1 MSKNNF
7 LNCKMERK
15 KMNAEYLKL
24 LESNLRQ
31 VMNIACDLDSC
42 SKETLKKIVETYR
55 KIRLSR
61 LLANEYFVAIGGT
74 QGAGKTTLLSTIYNA
89 DDWLTSN
96 SGRGEQVPVF
106 VYEKQGITEITASK
120 IIFNTKTKEESEIEC
135 VKEEFKKIITQWEC
149 DGKDDERVVYVKL
162 FVPVVFEIPFGWVL
176 LPGYEVETHKNYA
189 WQQLM
194 RYVMTHALGVIL
206 VTSEERLAHV
216 QTDITD
222 DLAESL
228 QSRQPVIAISRSE
241 NYRDNEEKVSQLT
254 KRAREVFK
262 VSEDKVIFTGTD
274 LNNWQDNFKKAVIP
288 LLDKNSAAEN
298 NKIHTL
304 LEVIDND
311 LSEVISDLEGLALNA
326 EIKDSLQNSS
336 VDKLIGKFDTSANKY
351 KQDLSKELSRKT
363 ATLVSKAI
371 QQAQKEYGEEEVGFI
386 NNVKLGWKHATFNGS
401 KIDDKRKE
409 RVKGNFTPTA
419 VMTSNL
425 EAINETA
432 RNQLNLELSS
442 HTTNNLLGYSDT
454 KMDNYED
461 SPADY
466 HESVNTGLRILLRKE
481 EVLESSSGKRTTK
494 ETIEKAMEVLP
505 AVAMEYSRIVQIAYL
520 HSDGEDTV
528 AFKNKFENSNL
539 DTADLQGLM
548 ANVVRGTDTTAEGV
562 KTVMGIVGSL
572 AGLDMI
578 DGKLDGQIDF
588 SDSSSNS
595 TDGLQ
600 TAALLATRVAG
611 LAVAVG
617 AVAFTAYQMSNSVN
631 LTDKSNKTFIEAYAQ
646 DLGRKNNAM
655 VISEYDEHMQK
666 ISQYLR
672 SNLEQMYG
680 IGSTDTQHHLMV
692 ALKYLKNAHKD
703 VRRVLNN
710 EQLNMA

>member
-1 MSKNNF
+1 
-7 LNCKMERK
+7 
-15 KMNAEYLKL
+15 MNAEYLKL

-120 IIFNTKTKEESEIEC
+120 IVFNTKTKEESEIEC
-135 VKEEFKKIITQWEC
+135 AKEEFKKIITQWEC

-162 FVPVVFEIPFGWVL
+162 FVPVVFDIPFGWVL

-222 DLAESL
+222 DLAESF

-241 NYRDNEEKVSQLT
+241 NYRDNEEKISQLT
-254 KRAREVFK
+254 KRAKEVFK

-274 LNNWQDNFKKAVIP
+274 LNNWKDNFEKAVIP
-288 LLDKNSAAEN
+288 LLDKNSAVEN

-311 LSEVISDLEGLALNA
+311 LSEVINDLEGLALNA
-326 EIKDSLQNSS
+326 EISDSAQNSL
-336 VDKLIGKFDTSANKY
+336 VDKLINKFDNSANKY

-363 ATLVSKAI
+363 ATLVADAI
-371 QQAQKEYGEEEVGFI
+371 QQAQKEYGDEEVGLI
-386 NNVKLGWKHATFNGS
+386 NNVKLGLKHITFNGS

-425 EAINETA
+425 DAINETA
-432 RNQLNLELSS
+432 QNQLNLELSS
-442 HTTNNLLGYSDT
+442 HTSNNLLGYSDK

-466 HESVNTGLRILLRKE
+466 HESVNAGLRILLRKE
-481 EVLESSSGKRTTK
+481 ELSESASSKK
-494 ETIEKAMEVLP
+494 NHNEIIEKAMEVLP

-520 HSDGEDTV
+520 HSDGDTV
-528 AFKNKFENSNL
+528 AFKNKLENSNL
-539 DTADLQGLM
+539 DTTDLQGLM
-548 ANVVRGTDTTAEGV
+548 ANVVRDTDTTSEGV

-572 AGLDMI
+572 TGLDMM

-588 SDSSSNS
+588 SDNPSNS
-595 TDGLQ
+595 NDGLQ

-710 EQLNMA
+710 EQINMA

>member
-1 MSKNNF
+1 
-7 LNCKMERK
+7 
-15 KMNAEYLKL
+15 MNAEYLKL

-31 VMNIACDLDSC
+31 VMNIACDLDRC

-74 QGAGKTTLLSTIYNA
+74 QGVGKTTLLSTIYNA

-120 IIFNTKTKEESEIEC
+120 TVFNTKTKEESEIEC
-135 VKEEFKKIITQWEC
+135 AKEEFKKIITQWEC

-162 FVPVVFEIPFGWVL
+162 FVPVVFDIPFGWVL

-216 QTDITD
+216 QTDIID
-222 DLAESL
+222 DLTESL

-241 NYRDNEEKVSQLT
+241 NYRDNEEKISQLT
-254 KRAREVFK
+254 KRAKEVFK

-274 LNNWQDNFKKAVIP
+274 LNNWKDNFEKAVIP
-288 LLDKNSAAEN
+288 LLDKNSAVEN

-311 LSEVISDLEGLALNA
+311 LSEVINDLEGLALNA
-326 EIKDSLQNSS
+326 EVSDSNQNSL
-336 VDKLIGKFDTSANKY
+336 VDKLIKKFDNSANKY
-351 KQDLSKELSRKT
+351 KQDLSKELSKKT
-363 ATLVSKAI
+363 TKLVKEAI
-371 QQAQKEYGEEEVGFI
+371 EQAQKQYDNEELGLI
-386 NNVKLGWKHATFNGS
+386 NNTKIGFQRFTLNGS

-425 EAINETA
+425 AAINETA
-432 RNQLNLELSS
+432 QNQLNLKLSN
-442 HTTNNLLGYSDT
+442 HTPNNLLGYSDT

-466 HESVNTGLRILLRKE
+466 HESVNAGLRILLRKE
-481 EVLESSSGKRTTK
+481 ELSESGSSKK
-494 ETIEKAMEVLP
+494 NHNEIIEKAIEVLP

-520 HSDGEDTV
+520 HSDGDTI
-528 AFKNKFENSNL
+528 ALKNKIENSNL
-539 DTADLQGLM
+539 DTTDLQGLM
-548 ANVVRGTDTTAEGV
+548 ANVVRDTDTTAEGV

-572 AGLDMI
+572 TGLDMM

-588 SDSSSNS
+588 SDNPSNS
-595 TDGLQ
+595 NDGLQ

-646 DLGRKNNAM
+646 DLGRKNDAM

>member
-1 MSKNNF
+1 
-7 LNCKMERK
+7 
-15 KMNAEYLKL
+15 MNAEYLKL

-89 DDWLTSN
+89 EDWLTSN

-120 IIFNTKTKEESEIEC
+120 IVFNTKTKKESEIEC
-135 VKEEFKKIITQWEC
+135 AKEEFKKIITQWEC
-149 DGKDDERVVYVKL
+149 DGKNDERVVYVKL
-162 FVPVVFEIPFGWVL
+162 FVPVVFDIPFGWVL

-241 NYRDNEEKVSQLT
+241 NYRDNEEKISQLT
-254 KRAREVFK
+254 KRAKEVFK

-274 LNNWQDNFKKAVIP
+274 LNNWKDNFEQAVIP
-288 LLDKNSAAEN
+288 LLDKNSAVEN

-304 LEVIDND
+304 LEVIDDD
-311 LSEVISDLEGLALNA
+311 LSEVINDLEGLALNA
-326 EIKDSLQNSS
+326 EINDSAQNSS
-336 VDKLIGKFDTSANKY
+336 VDKLIDKFDKSANKY
-351 KQDLSKELSRKT
+351 KQDLSKELKKKT
-363 ATLVSKAI
+363 NKLVAI
-371 QQAQKEYGEEEVGFI
+371 AIEQAQKEYGEEEVGFI

-432 RNQLNLELSS
+432 QNQLNLELSS

-466 HESVNTGLRILLRKE
+466 HKSVNEGLRILLRKE
-481 EVLESSSGKRTTK
+481 ESSESSSGKKNTR

-539 DTADLQGLM
+539 DTIDLQGLM
-548 ANVVRGTDTTAEGV
+548 ANVVRDTDTTAEGV

-572 AGLDMI
+572 TGLDMM

-588 SDSSSNS
+588 SDNPSNS
-595 TDGLQ
+595 NDGLQ

-646 DLGRKNNAM
+646 DLGRKNDAM

-680 IGSTDTQHHLMV
+680 VGSTDTQHHLMV

>member
-1 MSKNNF
+1 
-7 LNCKMERK
+7 
-15 KMNAEYLKL
+15 MNAEYLKL

-89 DDWLTSN
+89 EDWLTSN

-106 VYEKQGITEITASK
+106 VYEKQGITEIMASK
-120 IIFNTKTKEESEIEC
+120 IVFNTKTKKESEIQC
-135 VKEEFKKIITQWEC
+135 AKEEFKKIITQWEC

-162 FVPVVFEIPFGWVL
+162 FVPVVFDIPFGWVL

-241 NYRDNEEKVSQLT
+241 NYRDNEEKISQLT
-254 KRAREVFK
+254 KRAKEVFK

-274 LNNWQDNFKKAVIP
+274 LNNWKDNFEKAVIP
-288 LLDKNSAAEN
+288 LLDKNSAVEN

-311 LSEVISDLEGLALNA
+311 LSEVINDLEGLALNA
-326 EIKDSLQNSS
+326 EISDSAQNSL
-336 VDKLIGKFDTSANKY
+336 VDKLINKFDNSANKY

-363 ATLVSKAI
+363 ATLVADAI
-371 QQAQKEYGEEEVGFI
+371 QQAQKEYGDEEVGLI
-386 NNVKLGWKHATFNGS
+386 NNVKLGLKHITFNGS

-425 EAINETA
+425 NAINETA
-432 RNQLNLELSS
+432 QNQLNLELSS
-442 HTTNNLLGYSDT
+442 HTSNNLLGYSDT

-466 HESVNTGLRILLRKE
+466 HESVNAGLRILLRKE
-481 EVLESSSGKRTTK
+481 ELSESASSKK
-494 ETIEKAMEVLP
+494 NHNEIIEKAMEVLP

-520 HSDGEDTV
+520 HSDGDTV
-528 AFKNKFENSNL
+528 AFKNKLENSNL
-539 DTADLQGLM
+539 DTTDLQGLM
-548 ANVVRGTDTTAEGV
+548 ANVVRDTDTTSEGV

-572 AGLDMI
+572 TGLDMM

-588 SDSSSNS
+588 SDKPSNS
-595 TDGLQ
+595 NDGLQ

>member
-1 MSKNNF
+1 
-7 LNCKMERK
+7 
-15 KMNAEYLKL
+15 MNAEYLKL

-61 LLANEYFVAIGGT
+61 LLANEHFVAIGGT

-106 VYEKQGITEITASK
+106 VYEKQGITEIIASK
-120 IIFNTKTKEESEIEC
+120 IVFNTKTKKESEIEC
-135 VKEEFKKIITQWEC
+135 AKEEFKKIITQWEGN
-149 DGKDDERVVYVKL
+149 GKDDERVVYVKL
-162 FVPVVFEIPFGWVL
+162 FVPVVFDIPFGWVL

-194 RYVMTHALGVIL
+194 RYVMTHALGVVL

-222 DLAESL
+222 DLAENL
-228 QSRQPVIAISRSE
+228 QSSQPVIAISRSE
-241 NYRDNEEKVSQLT
+241 NYRNNEEKISQLT
-254 KRAREVFK
+254 KRAKEVFK

-274 LNNWQDNFKKAVIP
+274 LNNWRDNFEKAVIP
-288 LLDKNSAAEN
+288 LLNKNSAVEN

-311 LSEVISDLEGLALNA
+311 LSEVINDLEGLALNA
-326 EIKDSLQNSS
+326 EVSDSAQNSL
-336 VDKLIGKFDTSANKY
+336 VDKLIDKFDKSANKY
-351 KQDLSKELSRKT
+351 KQDLSRELNRNT
-363 ATLVSKAI
+363 ATLVAKAI
-371 QQAQKEYGEEEVGFI
+371 QRAQKEYGEEEVGLI
-386 NNVKLGWKHATFNGS
+386 NNVKLGFKYITFNRS
-401 KIDDKRKE
+401 KVKDKRRE
-409 RVKGNFTPTA
+409 RVKDNFTPTA

-425 EAINETA
+425 EAIDETA
-432 RNQLNLELSS
+432 QNQLNLKLSN
-442 HTTNNLLGYSDT
+442 HTPNNLLGYSDT

-461 SPADY
+461 SPTDY
-466 HESVNTGLRILLRKE
+466 HESVNAGLRILLRKE
-481 EVLESSSGKRTTK
+481 ELPDNGSSRKNNK
-494 ETIEKAMEVLP
+494 EIIEKALEVLP

-520 HSDGEDTV
+520 HSDGDNFTL
-528 AFKNKFENSNL
+528 KNKLENRNL
-539 DTADLQGLM
+539 DTTDIQGLM
-548 ANVVRGTDTTAEGV
+548 ANIVRNTDTTAEGV

-572 AGLDMI
+572 TGLDMI

-588 SDSSSNS
+588 SDSSSNNNN
-595 TDGLQ
+595 GLQ

-631 LTDKSNKTFIEAYAQ
+631 SMDISNKAFIESYAQ

-680 IGSTDTQHHLMV
+680 VGSTDTQHHLMV
-692 ALKYLKNAHKD
+692 ALKYLKNTHRD

-710 EQLNMA
+710 EQLNLV

>member
-1 MSKNNF
+1 
-7 LNCKMERK
+7 
-15 KMNAEYLKL
+15 MNAEYLKL

-61 LLANEYFVAIGGT
+61 LLANEHFVAIGGT

-106 VYEKQGITEITASK
+106 VYEKQGITEIIASK
-120 IIFNTKTKEESEIEC
+120 IVFNTKTKKESEIEC
-135 VKEEFKKIITQWEC
+135 AKEEFKKIITQWEGN
-149 DGKDDERVVYVKL
+149 GKDDERVVYVKL
-162 FVPVVFEIPFGWVL
+162 FVPVVFDIPFGWVL

-194 RYVMTHALGVIL
+194 RYVMTHALGVVL

-222 DLAESL
+222 DLAENL
-228 QSRQPVIAISRSE
+228 QSSQPVIAISRSE
-241 NYRDNEEKVSQLT
+241 NYRNNEEKISQLT
-254 KRAREVFK
+254 KRAKEVFK

-274 LNNWQDNFKKAVIP
+274 LNNWRDNFEKAVIP
-288 LLDKNSAAEN
+288 LLNKNSAVEN

-311 LSEVISDLEGLALNA
+311 LSEVINDLEGLALNA
-326 EIKDSLQNSS
+326 EVSDSAQNSL
-336 VDKLIGKFDTSANKY
+336 VDKLIDKFDKSANKY
-351 KQDLSKELSRKT
+351 KQDLSRELNRNT
-363 ATLVSKAI
+363 ATLVAKAI
-371 QQAQKEYGEEEVGFI
+371 QRAQKEYGEEEVGLI
-386 NNVKLGWKHATFNGS
+386 NNVKLGFKYITFNRS
-401 KIDDKRKE
+401 KVNDKRRE
-409 RVKGNFTPTA
+409 RVKDNFTPTA

-425 EAINETA
+425 EAIDETA
-432 RNQLNLELSS
+432 QNQLNLKLSN
-442 HTTNNLLGYSDT
+442 HTPNNLLGYSDT

-461 SPADY
+461 SPTDY
-466 HESVNTGLRILLRKE
+466 HESVNAGLRILLRKE
-481 EVLESSSGKRTTK
+481 ELPDNGSSRKNNK
-494 ETIEKAMEVLP
+494 EIIEKALEVLP
-505 AVAMEYSRIVQIAYL
+505 AIAMEYSRIVQIAYL
-520 HSDGEDTV
+520 HSDGDNFTL
-528 AFKNKFENSNL
+528 KNKLENRNL
-539 DTADLQGLM
+539 DTTDIQGLM
-548 ANVVRGTDTTAEGV
+548 ANIVRNTDTTAEGV

-572 AGLDMI
+572 TGLDMI

-588 SDSSSNS
+588 SDSSSNNNN
-595 TDGLQ
+595 GLQ

-631 LTDKSNKTFIEAYAQ
+631 SMDISNKAFIESYAQ

-680 IGSTDTQHHLMV
+680 VGSTDTQHHLMV
-692 ALKYLKNAHKD
+692 ALKYLKNTHRD

-710 EQLNMA
+710 EQLNLV

>member
-1 MSKNNF
+1 
-7 LNCKMERK
+7 
-15 KMNAEYLKL
+15 MNAEYLKL

>member
-1 MSKNNF
+1 
-7 LNCKMERK
+7 
-15 KMNAEYLKL
+15 MNAEYLKL

-31 VMNIACDLDSC
+31 VMNIACDLDRC

-89 DDWLTSN
+89 EDWLTSN

-120 IIFNTKTKEESEIEC
+120 IVFNTKTKKESEIEC
-135 VKEEFKKIITQWEC
+135 AKEEFKKIITQWEC
-149 DGKDDERVVYVKL
+149 DSKDDERVVYVKL
-162 FVPVVFEIPFGWVL
+162 FVPVVFDIPFGWVL

-241 NYRDNEEKVSQLT
+241 NYRDNEEKISQLT
-254 KRAREVFK
+254 KRAKEVFK

-274 LNNWQDNFKKAVIP
+274 LNNWKDNFEKAVIP
-288 LLDKNSAAEN
+288 LLDKNSAVEN

-311 LSEVISDLEGLALNA
+311 LSEVINDLEGLALNA
-326 EIKDSLQNSS
+326 EISDSAQNSL
-336 VDKLIGKFDTSANKY
+336 VDKLINKFDKSANKY

-363 ATLVSKAI
+363 ATLVAEAI
-371 QQAQKEYGEEEVGFI
+371 QQAQKEYGDEEVGLI
-386 NNVKLGWKHATFNGS
+386 NNVKLGLKHITFNGS

-425 EAINETA
+425 DAINETA
-432 RNQLNLELSS
+432 QNQLNLELSS
-442 HTTNNLLGYSDT
+442 HTSNNLLGYSDT
-454 KMDNYED
+454 KVDNYED

-466 HESVNTGLRILLRKE
+466 HESVNAGLRILLRKE
-481 EVLESSSGKRTTK
+481 ELSESASSKK
-494 ETIEKAMEVLP
+494 NHNEIIEKAMEVLP

-520 HSDGEDTV
+520 HSDGDTV
-528 AFKNKFENSNL
+528 AFKNKLENSNL
-539 DTADLQGLM
+539 DTTDLQGLM
-548 ANVVRGTDTTAEGV
+548 ANVVRDTDTTSEGV

-572 AGLDMI
+572 TGLDMM

-588 SDSSSNS
+588 LDSSSNS

-646 DLGRKNNAM
+646 DLGRKNDAM

>member
-1 MSKNNF
+1 
-7 LNCKMERK
+7 
-15 KMNAEYLKL
+15 MNAEYLKL

-106 VYEKQGITEITASK
+106 VYEKQGITEIIASK
-120 IIFNTKTKEESEIEC
+120 IVFNTKTKKESEIEC
-135 VKEEFKKIITQWEC
+135 AKEEFKKIITQWEG

-162 FVPVVFEIPFGWVL
+162 FVPVVFDIPFGWVL

-194 RYVMTHALGVIL
+194 RYVMTHALGVVL

-222 DLAESL
+222 DLAENL
-228 QSRQPVIAISRSE
+228 QSSQPVIAISRSE
-241 NYRDNEEKVSQLT
+241 NYRNNEEKISQLT
-254 KRAREVFK
+254 KRAKEVFK

-274 LNNWQDNFKKAVIP
+274 LNNWRDNFEKAVIP
-288 LLDKNSAAEN
+288 LLNKNSAVEN

-311 LSEVISDLEGLALNA
+311 LSEVINDLEGLALNA
-326 EIKDSLQNSS
+326 EVSDSAQNSL
-336 VDKLIGKFDTSANKY
+336 VDKLIDKFDKSANKY
-351 KQDLSKELSRKT
+351 KQDLSRELNRNT
-363 ATLVSKAI
+363 ATLVAKAI
-371 QQAQKEYGEEEVGFI
+371 QRAQKEYGEEEVGLI
-386 NNVKLGWKHATFNGS
+386 NNVKLGFKYITFNRS
-401 KIDDKRKE
+401 KVNDKRRE
-409 RVKGNFTPTA
+409 RVKDNFTPTA

-425 EAINETA
+425 EAIDETA
-432 RNQLNLELSS
+432 QNQLNLKLSN
-442 HTTNNLLGYSDT
+442 HTPNNLLGYSDT

-461 SPADY
+461 SPTDY
-466 HESVNTGLRILLRKE
+466 HESVNAGLRILLRKE
-481 EVLESSSGKRTTK
+481 ELPDNGSSRKNNK
-494 ETIEKAMEVLP
+494 EIIEKALEVLP

-520 HSDGEDTV
+520 HSDGDNFTL
-528 AFKNKFENSNL
+528 KNKLENRNL
-539 DTADLQGLM
+539 DTTDIQGLM
-548 ANVVRGTDTTAEGV
+548 ANIVRNTDTTAEGV

-572 AGLDMI
+572 TGLDMI

-588 SDSSSNS
+588 SDSSSNNNN
-595 TDGLQ
+595 GLQ

-631 LTDKSNKTFIEAYAQ
+631 SMDISNKAFIESYAQ

-680 IGSTDTQHHLMV
+680 VGSTDTQHHLMV
-692 ALKYLKNAHKD
+692 ALKYLKNTHRD

-710 EQLNMA
+710 EQLNLV

>member
-1 MSKNNF
+1 
-7 LNCKMERK
+7 
-15 KMNAEYLKL
+15 MNAEYLKL

-61 LLANEYFVAIGGT
+61 LLANEHFVAIGGT

-106 VYEKQGITEITASK
+106 VYEKQGITEIIASK
-120 IIFNTKTKEESEIEC
+120 IVFNTKTKKESEIEC
-135 VKEEFKKIITQWEC
+135 AKEEFKKIITQWEGN
-149 DGKDDERVVYVKL
+149 GKDDERVVYVKL
-162 FVPVVFEIPFGWVL
+162 FVPVVFDIPFGWVL

-194 RYVMTHALGVIL
+194 RYVMTHALGVVL

-222 DLAESL
+222 DLAENL
-228 QSRQPVIAISRSE
+228 QSSQPVIAISRSE
-241 NYRDNEEKVSQLT
+241 NYRNNEEKISQLT
-254 KRAREVFK
+254 KRAKEVFK

-274 LNNWQDNFKKAVIP
+274 LNNWRDNFEKAVIP
-288 LLDKNSAAEN
+288 LLNKNSAVEN

-311 LSEVISDLEGLALNA
+311 LSEVINDLEGLALNA
-326 EIKDSLQNSS
+326 EVSDSAQNSL
-336 VDKLIGKFDTSANKY
+336 VDKLIDKFDKSANKY
-351 KQDLSKELSRKT
+351 KQDLSRELNRNT
-363 ATLVSKAI
+363 ATLVAKAI
-371 QQAQKEYGEEEVGFI
+371 QRAQKEYGEEEVGLI
-386 NNVKLGWKHATFNGS
+386 NNVKLGFKYITFNRS
-401 KIDDKRKE
+401 KFNDKRRE
-409 RVKGNFTPTA
+409 RVKDNFTPTA

-425 EAINETA
+425 EAIDETA
-432 RNQLNLELSS
+432 QNQLNLKLSN
-442 HTTNNLLGYSDT
+442 HTPNNLLGYSDT

-461 SPADY
+461 SPTDY
-466 HESVNTGLRILLRKE
+466 HESVNAGLRILLRKE
-481 EVLESSSGKRTTK
+481 ELPDNGSSRKNNK
-494 ETIEKAMEVLP
+494 EIIEKALEVLP

-520 HSDGEDTV
+520 HSDGDNFTL
-528 AFKNKFENSNL
+528 KNKLENRNL
-539 DTADLQGLM
+539 DTTDIQGLM
-548 ANVVRGTDTTAEGV
+548 ANIVRNTDTTAEGV

-572 AGLDMI
+572 TGLDMI

-588 SDSSSNS
+588 SDSSSNNNN
-595 TDGLQ
+595 GLQ

-631 LTDKSNKTFIEAYAQ
+631 SMDISNKAFIESYAQ

-680 IGSTDTQHHLMV
+680 VGSTDTQHHLMV
-692 ALKYLKNAHKD
+692 ALKYLKNTHRD

-710 EQLNMA
+710 EQLNLV

>member
-1 MSKNNF
+1 
-7 LNCKMERK
+7 
-15 KMNAEYLKL
+15 MNAEYLKL

-89 DDWLTSN
+89 EDWLTSN

-120 IIFNTKTKEESEIEC
+120 IVFNTKTKKESEIEC
-135 VKEEFKKIITQWEC
+135 AKEEFKNIITQWEC

-162 FVPVVFEIPFGWVL
+162 FVPVVFDIPFGWVL

-241 NYRDNEEKVSQLT
+241 NYRDNEEKISQLT
-254 KRAREVFK
+254 KRAKEVFR
-262 VSEDKVIFTGTD
+262 VSEDRVIFTGID
-274 LNNWQDNFKKAVIP
+274 LNNWKDNFEQAVIP
-288 LLDKNSAAEN
+288 LLDKNSAVEN

-311 LSEVISDLEGLALNA
+311 LSEVINDLEGLALNA
-326 EIKDSLQNSS
+326 EIRDSAQNSL
-336 VDKLIGKFDTSANKY
+336 VDNLIGKFDKSANKY

-371 QQAQKEYGEEEVGFI
+371 QQAQQEYGEEEVGFI

-432 RNQLNLELSS
+432 QNQLNLELSS

-466 HESVNTGLRILLRKE
+466 HESVNEGLRILLRKE
-481 EVLESSSGKRTTK
+481 ELSESSSGKKTTK

-572 AGLDMI
+572 TGLDMI
-578 DGKLDGQIDF
+578 DGKLDGKIDF
-588 SDSSSNS
+588 SDNPSSSN
-595 TDGLQ
+595 DGLQ

>member
-1 MSKNNF
+1 
-7 LNCKMERK
+7 
-15 KMNAEYLKL
+15 MNAEYLKL

-31 VMNIACDLDSC
+31 VMNIACDLESC

-120 IIFNTKTKEESEIEC
+120 IVFNTKTKKESEIEC
-135 VKEEFKKIITQWEC
+135 TKEEFKKIITQWEG

-162 FVPVVFEIPFGWVL
+162 FVPVVFDIPFGWVL

-194 RYVMTHALGVIL
+194 RYVMTHALGVVL

-228 QSRQPVIAISRSE
+228 QSSQPVIAISRSE
-241 NYRDNEEKVSQLT
+241 NYRNNEEKISQLT
-254 KRAREVFK
+254 KRAKEVFK

-274 LNNWQDNFKKAVIP
+274 LNNWRDNFEKAVIP
-288 LLDKNSAAEN
+288 LLNKNSAVEN

-311 LSEVISDLEGLALNA
+311 LSEVINDLEGLALNA
-326 EIKDSLQNSS
+326 EVSDSAQNSL
-336 VDKLIGKFDTSANKY
+336 VDKLIDKFDKSANKY
-351 KQDLSKELSRKT
+351 KQDLSRELNRNT
-363 ATLVSKAI
+363 ATLVAKAI

-432 RNQLNLELSS
+432 QNQLNLELSS

-466 HESVNTGLRILLRKE
+466 HESVNAGLRILLRKE
-481 EVLESSSGKRTTK
+481 ELLESSNGKRTTK

-548 ANVVRGTDTTAEGV
+548 ANVVKGTDTTAEGV

-646 DLGRKNNAM
+646 DLGRKNDAM

>member
-1 MSKNNF
+1 
-7 LNCKMERK
+7 
-15 KMNAEYLKL
+15 MNAEYLKL

-106 VYEKQGITEITASK
+106 VYEKQGITEIIASK
-120 IIFNTKTKEESEIEC
+120 IVFNTKTKKESEIEC
-135 VKEEFKKIITQWEC
+135 AKEEFKKIITQWEG

-162 FVPVVFEIPFGWVL
+162 FVPVVFDIPFGWVL

-194 RYVMTHALGVIL
+194 RYVMTHALGVVL

-222 DLAESL
+222 DLAENL
-228 QSRQPVIAISRSE
+228 QSSQPVIAISRSE
-241 NYRDNEEKVSQLT
+241 NYRNNEEKISQLT
-254 KRAREVFK
+254 KRAKEVFK

-274 LNNWQDNFKKAVIP
+274 LNNWRDNFEKAVIP
-288 LLDKNSAAEN
+288 LLNKNSAVEN

-311 LSEVISDLEGLALNA
+311 LSEVINDLEGLALNA
-326 EIKDSLQNSS
+326 EVSDSAQNSL
-336 VDKLIGKFDTSANKY
+336 VDKLIDKFDKSANKY
-351 KQDLSKELSRKT
+351 KQDLSRELNRNT
-363 ATLVSKAI
+363 ATLVAKAI
-371 QQAQKEYGEEEVGFI
+371 QRAQKEYGEEEVGFI
-386 NNVKLGWKHATFNGS
+386 NNVKLGFKHITFNRS
-401 KIDDKRKE
+401 KVDDKRRE
-409 RVKGNFTPTA
+409 RVKNNFTPTA

-432 RNQLNLELSS
+432 QNQLNLKLSN
-442 HTTNNLLGYSDT
+442 HTPNNLLGYSDT

-461 SPADY
+461 SPTDY
-466 HESVNTGLRILLRKE
+466 HESVNAGLRILLRKE
-481 EVLESSSGKRTTK
+481 ELPENGSSKKNNK
-494 ETIEKAMEVLP
+494 EIIEKALEVLP

-520 HSDGEDTV
+520 HSDGDNFTL
-528 AFKNKFENSNL
+528 KNKLENRDL
-539 DTADLQGLM
+539 DTTDLQGLM
-548 ANVVRGTDTTAEGV
+548 ANIVRNTDTTAEGV

-572 AGLDMI
+572 TGLDMI

-588 SDSSSNS
+588 SDSSSNNNN
-595 TDGLQ
+595 GLQ

-631 LTDKSNKTFIEAYAQ
+631 SMDISNKAFIESYAQ

-680 IGSTDTQHHLMV
+680 VGSTDTQHHLMV
-692 ALKYLKNAHKD
+692 ALKYLKNTHRD

-710 EQLNMA
+710 EQLNLV

>member
-1 MSKNNF
+1 
-7 LNCKMERK
+7 
-15 KMNAEYLKL
+15 MNAEYLKL

-89 DDWLTSN
+89 EDWLTSN

-120 IIFNTKTKEESEIEC
+120 IVFNTKTKKESEIEC
-135 VKEEFKKIITQWEC
+135 AKEEFKKIITQWEC

-162 FVPVVFEIPFGWVL
+162 FVPVVFDIPFGWVL
-176 LPGYEVETHKNYA
+176 LPGYEVKTHKNYA

-241 NYRDNEEKVSQLT
+241 NYRDNEEKISQLT
-254 KRAREVFK
+254 KRAKEVFK

-274 LNNWQDNFKKAVIP
+274 LNNWKDNFEQAVIP
-288 LLDKNSAAEN
+288 LLDKNSAVEN

-311 LSEVISDLEGLALNA
+311 LSEVINDLEGLALNA
-326 EIKDSLQNSS
+326 EISDSAQNSL
-336 VDKLIGKFDTSANKY
+336 VDKLINKFDNSANKY

-363 ATLVSKAI
+363 ATLVADAI
-371 QQAQKEYGEEEVGFI
+371 QQAQKEYGDEEVGLI
-386 NNVKLGWKHATFNGS
+386 NNVKLGFKHITFNGS

-425 EAINETA
+425 DAINETA
-432 RNQLNLELSS
+432 QNQLNLELSS
-442 HTTNNLLGYSDT
+442 HTSNNLLGYSDT
-454 KMDNYED
+454 KIDNYED

-466 HESVNTGLRILLRKE
+466 HESVNAGLRILLRKE
-481 EVLESSSGKRTTK
+481 ELSESASSKK
-494 ETIEKAMEVLP
+494 NHNEIIEKAMEVLP

-520 HSDGEDTV
+520 HSDGDTV
-528 AFKNKFENSNL
+528 AFKNKLENSNL
-539 DTADLQGLM
+539 DTTDLQGLM
-548 ANVVRGTDTTAEGV
+548 ANVVRDTDTTSEGV

-572 AGLDMI
+572 TGLDMM

-588 SDSSSNS
+588 SDNPSNS
-595 TDGLQ
+595 NDGFQ

-646 DLGRKNNAM
+646 DLGRKNDAM
-655 VISEYDEHMQK
+655 VISEYDDHMQK

>member
-1 MSKNNF
+1 
-7 LNCKMERK
+7 
-15 KMNAEYLKL
+15 MNAEYLKL

-106 VYEKQGITEITASK
+106 VYEKQGITEIIASK
-120 IIFNTKTKEESEIEC
+120 IVFNTKTKKESEIEC
-135 VKEEFKKIITQWEC
+135 AKEEFKKIITQWEG

-162 FVPVVFEIPFGWVL
+162 FVPVVFDIPFGWVL

-194 RYVMTHALGVIL
+194 RYVMTHALGVVL

-222 DLAESL
+222 DLAENL
-228 QSRQPVIAISRSE
+228 QSSQPVIAISRSE
-241 NYRDNEEKVSQLT
+241 NYRNNEEKISQLT
-254 KRAREVFK
+254 KRAKEVFK

-274 LNNWQDNFKKAVIP
+274 LNNWRDNFEKAVIP
-288 LLDKNSAAEN
+288 LLNKNSAVEN

-311 LSEVISDLEGLALNA
+311 LSEVINDLEGLALNA
-326 EIKDSLQNSS
+326 EVSDSAQNSL
-336 VDKLIGKFDTSANKY
+336 VDKLIDKFDKSANKY
-351 KQDLSKELSRKT
+351 KQDLSRELNRNT
-363 ATLVSKAI
+363 ATLVAKAI
-371 QQAQKEYGEEEVGFI
+371 QRAQKEYGEEEVGLI
-386 NNVKLGWKHATFNGS
+386 NNVKLGFKYITFNGS
-401 KIDDKRKE
+401 KVDDKRRE
-409 RVKGNFTPTA
+409 RVKDNFTPTA

-432 RNQLNLELSS
+432 QNQLNLKLSN
-442 HTTNNLLGYSDT
+442 HTPNNLLGYSDT

-461 SPADY
+461 SPTDY
-466 HESVNTGLRILLRKE
+466 HESVNAGLRILLRKE
-481 EVLESSSGKRTTK
+481 ELPDNGSSRKNNK
-494 ETIEKAMEVLP
+494 EIIEKALEVLP

-520 HSDGEDTV
+520 HSDGDNFTL
-528 AFKNKFENSNL
+528 KNKLENRNL
-539 DTADLQGLM
+539 DTTDIQGLM
-548 ANVVRGTDTTAEGV
+548 ANVVRNTDTTAEGV

-572 AGLDMI
+572 TGLDMI

-588 SDSSSNS
+588 SDSSSNNNN
-595 TDGLQ
+595 GLQ

-631 LTDKSNKTFIEAYAQ
+631 SMDISNKAFIESYAQ

-680 IGSTDTQHHLMV
+680 VGSTDTQHHLMV
-692 ALKYLKNAHKD
+692 ALKYLKNTHRD

-710 EQLNMA
+710 EQLNLV

>member
-1 MSKNNF
+1 
-7 LNCKMERK
+7 
-15 KMNAEYLKL
+15 MNAEYLKL

-106 VYEKQGITEITASK
+106 VYEKQGITEIIASK
-120 IIFNTKTKEESEIEC
+120 IVFNTKTKKESEIEC
-135 VKEEFKKIITQWEC
+135 AKEEFKKIITQWEG

-162 FVPVVFEIPFGWVL
+162 FVPVVFDIPFGWVL

-194 RYVMTHALGVIL
+194 RYVMTHALGVVL

-222 DLAESL
+222 DLAENL
-228 QSRQPVIAISRSE
+228 QSSQPVIAISRSE
-241 NYRDNEEKVSQLT
+241 NYRNNEEKISQLT
-254 KRAREVFK
+254 KRAKEVFK

-274 LNNWQDNFKKAVIP
+274 LNNWRDNFEKAVIP
-288 LLDKNSAAEN
+288 LLNKNSAVEN

-311 LSEVISDLEGLALNA
+311 LSEVINDLEGLALNA
-326 EIKDSLQNSS
+326 EVSDSAQNSL
-336 VDKLIGKFDTSANKY
+336 VDKLIDKFDKSANKY
-351 KQDLSKELSRKT
+351 KQDLSRELNRNT
-363 ATLVSKAI
+363 ATLVAKAI
-371 QQAQKEYGEEEVGFI
+371 QRAQKEYGEEEVGLI
-386 NNVKLGWKHATFNGS
+386 NNVKLGFKYITFNGS
-401 KIDDKRKE
+401 KVDDKRRE
-409 RVKGNFTPTA
+409 RVKDNFTPTA

-432 RNQLNLELSS
+432 QNQLNLKLSN
-442 HTTNNLLGYSDT
+442 HTPNNLLGYSDT

-461 SPADY
+461 SPTDY
-466 HESVNTGLRILLRKE
+466 HESVNAGLRILLRKE
-481 EVLESSSGKRTTK
+481 ELPDNGSSRKNNK
-494 ETIEKAMEVLP
+494 EIIEKALEVLP

-520 HSDGEDTV
+520 HSDGDNFTL
-528 AFKNKFENSNL
+528 KNKLENRNL
-539 DTADLQGLM
+539 DTTDIQGLM
-548 ANVVRGTDTTAEGV
+548 ANVVRNTDTTAEGV

-572 AGLDMI
+572 TGLDMI

-588 SDSSSNS
+588 SDSSSNNNN
-595 TDGLQ
+595 GLQ
-600 TAALLATRVAG
+600 TAALLATRVVG

-631 LTDKSNKTFIEAYAQ
+631 SMDISNKAFIESYAQ

-680 IGSTDTQHHLMV
+680 VGSTDTQHHLMV
-692 ALKYLKNAHKD
+692 ALKYLKNTHRD

-710 EQLNMA
+710 EQLNLV

>member
-89 DDWLTSN
+89 EDWLTSN

-120 IIFNTKTKEESEIEC
+120 IVFNTKTKKESEIEC
-135 VKEEFKKIITQWEC
+135 AKEEFKKIITQWEC

-162 FVPVVFEIPFGWVL
+162 FVPVVFDIPFGWVL
-176 LPGYEVETHKNYA
+176 LPGYEVKTHKNYA

-241 NYRDNEEKVSQLT
+241 NYRDNEEKISQLT
-254 KRAREVFK
+254 KRAKEVFK

-274 LNNWQDNFKKAVIP
+274 LNNWKDNFEQAVIP
-288 LLDKNSAAEN
+288 LLDKNSAVEN

-311 LSEVISDLEGLALNA
+311 LSEVINDLEGLALNA
-326 EIKDSLQNSS
+326 EISDSAQNSL
-336 VDKLIGKFDTSANKY
+336 VDKLINKFDYSANKY
-351 KQDLSKELSRKT
+351 KQDLSRELNRNT
-363 ATLVSKAI
+363 ATLVAKAI
-371 QQAQKEYGEEEVGFI
+371 QRAQKEYGEEEVGLI
-386 NNVKLGWKHATFNGS
+386 NNVKLGFKHITFNGS

-409 RVKGNFTPTA
+409 RVKGNFNPTA

-425 EAINETA
+425 DAINETA
-432 RNQLNLELSS
+432 QNQLNLELSS
-442 HTTNNLLGYSDT
+442 HTSNNLLGYSDT

-466 HESVNTGLRILLRKE
+466 HESVNAGLRILLRKE
-481 EVLESSSGKRTTK
+481 ELSESASSKK
-494 ETIEKAMEVLP
+494 NHNEIIEKAMEVLP

-520 HSDGEDTV
+520 HSDGDTV
-528 AFKNKFENSNL
+528 AFKNKLENSNL
-539 DTADLQGLM
+539 DTTDLQGLM
-548 ANVVRGTDTTAEGV
+548 ANVVRDTDTTSEGV

-572 AGLDMI
+572 TGLDMM

-588 SDSSSNS
+588 SDNQSNS
-595 TDGLQ
+595 NDGLQ

-646 DLGRKNNAM
+646 DLGRKNDAM
-655 VISEYDEHMQK
+655 VISEYDDHMQK

-692 ALKYLKNAHKD
+692 ALKYLKNAHRD

-710 EQLNMA
+710 EQLNLA

>member
-1 MSKNNF
+1 
-7 LNCKMERK
+7 
-15 KMNAEYLKL
+15 MNAEYLKL

-31 VMNIACDLDSC
+31 VMNIACDLDRC

-120 IIFNTKTKEESEIEC
+120 TVFNTKTKEESEIEC
-135 VKEEFKKIITQWEC
+135 AKEEFKKIITQWEC

-162 FVPVVFEIPFGWVL
+162 FVPVVFDIPFGWVL

-216 QTDITD
+216 QTDIID
-222 DLAESL
+222 DLTESL

-241 NYRDNEEKVSQLT
+241 NYRDNEEKISQLT
-254 KRAREVFK
+254 KRAKEVFK

-274 LNNWQDNFKKAVIP
+274 LNNWKDNFEKAVIP
-288 LLDKNSAAEN
+288 LLDKNSAVEN

-311 LSEVISDLEGLALNA
+311 LSEVINDLEGLALNA
-326 EIKDSLQNSS
+326 EVSDSNQNSL
-336 VDKLIGKFDTSANKY
+336 VDKLIKKFDNSANKY
-351 KQDLSKELSRKT
+351 KQDLSKELSKKT
-363 ATLVSKAI
+363 TKLVKEAI
-371 QQAQKEYGEEEVGFI
+371 EQAQKQYDNEELGLI
-386 NNVKLGWKHATFNGS
+386 NNTKIGFQRFTLNGS

-425 EAINETA
+425 AAINETA
-432 RNQLNLELSS
+432 QNQLNLKLSN
-442 HTTNNLLGYSDT
+442 HTPNNLLGYSDT

-466 HESVNTGLRILLRKE
+466 HESVNAGLRILLRKE
-481 EVLESSSGKRTTK
+481 ELSESGSSKK
-494 ETIEKAMEVLP
+494 NHNEIIEKAIEVLP

-520 HSDGEDTV
+520 HSDGDTI
-528 AFKNKFENSNL
+528 ALKNKIENSNL
-539 DTADLQGLM
+539 DTTDLQGLM
-548 ANVVRGTDTTAEGV
+548 ANVVRDTDTTAEGV

-572 AGLDMI
+572 TGLDMM

-588 SDSSSNS
+588 SDNPSNS
-595 TDGLQ
+595 NDGLQ

-646 DLGRKNNAM
+646 DLGRKNDAM

>member
-1 MSKNNF
+1 
-7 LNCKMERK
+7 
-15 KMNAEYLKL
+15 MNAEYLKL

-89 DDWLTSN
+89 EDWLTSN

-120 IIFNTKTKEESEIEC
+120 IVFNTKTKKESEIEC
-135 VKEEFKKIITQWEC
+135 AKEEFKKIITQWEC
-149 DGKDDERVVYVKL
+149 DSKDDERVVYVKL
-162 FVPVVFEIPFGWVL
+162 FVPVVFDIPFGWVL

-241 NYRDNEEKVSQLT
+241 NYRDNEEKISQLT
-254 KRAREVFK
+254 KRAKEVFK

-274 LNNWQDNFKKAVIP
+274 LNNWKDNFEKAVIP
-288 LLDKNSAAEN
+288 LLDKNSAVEN

-311 LSEVISDLEGLALNA
+311 LSEVINDLEGLALNA
-326 EIKDSLQNSS
+326 EISDSAQNSL
-336 VDKLIGKFDTSANKY
+336 VDKLINKFDKSANKY

-363 ATLVSKAI
+363 ATLVAEAI
-371 QQAQKEYGEEEVGFI
+371 QQAQKEYGDEEVGLI
-386 NNVKLGWKHATFNGS
+386 NNVKLGLKHITFNGS

-425 EAINETA
+425 DAINETA
-432 RNQLNLELSS
+432 QNQLNLELSS
-442 HTTNNLLGYSDT
+442 HTSNNLLGYSDT
-454 KMDNYED
+454 KVDNYED

-466 HESVNTGLRILLRKE
+466 HESVNAGLRILLRKE
-481 EVLESSSGKRTTK
+481 ELSESASSKK
-494 ETIEKAMEVLP
+494 NHNEIIEKAMEVLP

-520 HSDGEDTV
+520 HSDGDTV
-528 AFKNKFENSNL
+528 AFKNKLENSNL
-539 DTADLQGLM
+539 DTTDLQGLM
-548 ANVVRGTDTTAEGV
+548 ANVVRDTDTTSEGV

-572 AGLDMI
+572 TGLDMM

-588 SDSSSNS
+588 LDSSSNS

>member
-1 MSKNNF
+1 
-7 LNCKMERK
+7 
-15 KMNAEYLKL
+15 MNAEYLKL
-24 LESNLRQ
+24 LESNLRH
-31 VMNIACDLDSC
+31 VMNIACDLDNC

-89 DDWLTSN
+89 EDWLTSN
-96 SGRGEQVPVF
+96 NGRGEQVPVF

-120 IIFNTKTKEESEIEC
+120 IVFNTKTKKESEIEC

-162 FVPVVFEIPFGWVL
+162 FVPVVFDIPFGWVL

-194 RYVMTHALGVIL
+194 RYVMTHALGVVL

-241 NYRDNEEKVSQLT
+241 NYRNNEEKISQLT
-254 KRAREVFK
+254 KRAKEVFK
-262 VSEDKVIFTGTD
+262 VSENKVIFTGTD
-274 LNNWQDNFKKAVIP
+274 LNNWKDSFEQAVIP
-288 LLDKNSAAEN
+288 LLDKNSTIEE
-298 NKIHTL
+298 NKILTL

-311 LSEVISDLEGLALNA
+311 LSEVINDLEGLALNA
-326 EIKDSLQNSS
+326 EVSDSAQNSL
-336 VDKLIGKFDTSANKY
+336 VNKLIDKFDKSANKY
-351 KQDLSKELSRKT
+351 KQDLSRKLNTNT
-363 ATLVSKAI
+363 AALVSKVI
-371 QQAQKEYGEEEVGFI
+371 EQAQEEYGDEEVGFI
-386 NNVKLGWKHATFNGS
+386 NNVKLGWKYATFNGS

-425 EAINETA
+425 KAINETA
-432 RNQLNLELSS
+432 QNQLNLELSS
-442 HTTNNLLGYSDT
+442 HTSNNLLGYSDT

-466 HESVNTGLRILLRKE
+466 HESVNAGLRILLRKE
-481 EVLESSSGKRTTK
+481 ELSESDSSNKNSR
-494 ETIEKAMEVLP
+494 EIIEKAMEVLP

-520 HSDGEDTV
+520 HSDGDTI
-528 AFKNKFENSNL
+528 AFKNKLENSNL
-539 DTADLQGLM
+539 DTTDLQGLM
-548 ANVVRGTDTTAEGV
+548 ANVVRDTDTAAEGV

-572 AGLDMI
+572 TGLDMM

-595 TDGLQ
+595 NNGLQ

-631 LTDKSNKTFIEAYAQ
+631 SMDISNKTFIESYAQ

-672 SNLEQMYG
+672 LNLEQMYG
-680 IGSTDTQHHLMV
+680 VGSTDTQHHLMV
-692 ALKYLKNAHKD
+692 ALKYLKNTHRD
-703 VRRVLNN
+703 VRRVLNDEKIN
-710 EQLNMA
+710 VG

>member
-1 MSKNNF
+1 
-7 LNCKMERK
+7 
-15 KMNAEYLKL
+15 MNAEYLKL

-106 VYEKQGITEITASK
+106 VYEKQGITEIIASK
-120 IIFNTKTKEESEIEC
+120 IVFNTKTKKESEIEC
-135 VKEEFKKIITQWEC
+135 AKEEFKKIITQWEG

-162 FVPVVFEIPFGWVL
+162 FVPVVFDIPFGWVL

-194 RYVMTHALGVIL
+194 RYVMTHALGVVL

-222 DLAESL
+222 DLAENL
-228 QSRQPVIAISRSE
+228 QSSQPVIAISRSE
-241 NYRDNEEKVSQLT
+241 NYRNNEEKISQLT
-254 KRAREVFK
+254 KRAKEVFK

-274 LNNWQDNFKKAVIP
+274 LNNWRDNFEKAVIP
-288 LLDKNSAAEN
+288 LLNKNSAVEN

-311 LSEVISDLEGLALNA
+311 LSEVINDLEGLALNA
-326 EIKDSLQNSS
+326 EVSDSAQNSL
-336 VDKLIGKFDTSANKY
+336 VDKLIDKFDKSANKY
-351 KQDLSKELSRKT
+351 KQDLSRELNRNT
-363 ATLVSKAI
+363 ATLVAKAI
-371 QQAQKEYGEEEVGFI
+371 QRAQKEYGEEEVGFI
-386 NNVKLGWKHATFNGS
+386 NNVKLGFKHITFNGS
-401 KIDDKRKE
+401 KVDDKRRE
-409 RVKGNFTPTA
+409 RVKNNFTPTA

-425 EAINETA
+425 EAIDETA
-432 RNQLNLELSS
+432 QNQLNLKLSN
-442 HTTNNLLGYSDT
+442 HTPNNLLGYSDT

-461 SPADY
+461 SPTDY
-466 HESVNTGLRILLRKE
+466 HESVNAGLRILLRKE
-481 EVLESSSGKRTTK
+481 ELPENGSSKKNNK
-494 ETIEKAMEVLP
+494 EIIEKALEVLP

-520 HSDGEDTV
+520 HSDGDNFTL
-528 AFKNKFENSNL
+528 KNKLENRNL
-539 DTADLQGLM
+539 DTTDLQGLM
-548 ANVVRGTDTTAEGV
+548 ANIVRNTDTTAEGV

-572 AGLDMI
+572 TGLDMI

-588 SDSSSNS
+588 SDSSSNNS
-595 TDGLQ
+595 NGLQ

-631 LTDKSNKTFIEAYAQ
+631 SMDISNKAFIESYAQ

-680 IGSTDTQHHLMV
+680 VGSTDTQHHLMV
-692 ALKYLKNAHKD
+692 ALKYLKNTHRD

-710 EQLNMA
+710 EQLNLV

>member
-1 MSKNNF
+1 
-7 LNCKMERK
+7 
-15 KMNAEYLKL
+15 MNAEYLKL

-61 LLANEYFVAIGGT
+61 LLANEHFVAIGGT

-106 VYEKQGITEITASK
+106 VYEKQGITEIIASK
-120 IIFNTKTKEESEIEC
+120 IVFNTKTKKESEIEC
-135 VKEEFKKIITQWEC
+135 AKEEFKKIITQWEGN
-149 DGKDDERVVYVKL
+149 GKDDERVVYVKL
-162 FVPVVFEIPFGWVL
+162 FVPVVFDIPFGWVL

-194 RYVMTHALGVIL
+194 RYVMTHALGVVL

-222 DLAESL
+222 DLAENL
-228 QSRQPVIAISRSE
+228 QSSQPVIAISRSE
-241 NYRDNEEKVSQLT
+241 NYRNNEEKISQLT
-254 KRAREVFK
+254 KRAKEVFK

-274 LNNWQDNFKKAVIP
+274 LNNWRDNFEKAVIP
-288 LLDKNSAAEN
+288 LLNKNSAVEN

-311 LSEVISDLEGLALNA
+311 LSEVINDLEGLALNA
-326 EIKDSLQNSS
+326 EVSDSAQNSL
-336 VDKLIGKFDTSANKY
+336 VDKLIDKFDKSANKY
-351 KQDLSKELSRKT
+351 KQDLSRELNRNT
-363 ATLVSKAI
+363 ATLVAKAI
-371 QQAQKEYGEEEVGFI
+371 QRAQKEYGEEEVGLI
-386 NNVKLGWKHATFNGS
+386 NNVKLGFKYITFNRS
-401 KIDDKRKE
+401 KVNDKRRE
-409 RVKGNFTPTA
+409 RVKDNFTPTA

-425 EAINETA
+425 EAIDETA
-432 RNQLNLELSS
+432 QNQLNLKLSN
-442 HTTNNLLGYSDT
+442 HTPNNLLGYSDT

-461 SPADY
+461 SPTDY
-466 HESVNTGLRILLRKE
+466 HESVNAGLRILLRKE
-481 EVLESSSGKRTTK
+481 ELPDNGSSRKNNK
-494 ETIEKAMEVLP
+494 EIIEKALEVLP

-520 HSDGEDTV
+520 HSDGDNFTL
-528 AFKNKFENSNL
+528 KNKLENRNL
-539 DTADLQGLM
+539 DTTDIQGLM
-548 ANVVRGTDTTAEGV
+548 ANIVRNTDTTAEGV

-572 AGLDMI
+572 TGLDMI

-588 SDSSSNS
+588 SDSSSNNNN
-595 TDGLQ
+595 GLQ

-631 LTDKSNKTFIEAYAQ
+631 SMDISNKAFIESYAQ

-680 IGSTDTQHHLMV
+680 VGSTDTQHHLMV
-692 ALKYLKNAHKD
+692 ALKYLKNTHRD

-710 EQLNMA
+710 EQLNLV

>member
-1 MSKNNF
+1 
-7 LNCKMERK
+7 
-15 KMNAEYLKL
+15 MNAEYLKL

-61 LLANEYFVAIGGT
+61 LLANEHFVAIGGT

-106 VYEKQGITEITASK
+106 VYEKQGITEIIASK
-120 IIFNTKTKEESEIEC
+120 IVFNTKTKKESEIEC
-135 VKEEFKKIITQWEC
+135 AKEEFKKIITQWEG

-162 FVPVVFEIPFGWVL
+162 FVPVVFDIPFGWVL

-194 RYVMTHALGVIL
+194 RYVMTHALGVVL

-222 DLAESL
+222 DLAENL
-228 QSRQPVIAISRSE
+228 QSSQPVIAISRSE
-241 NYRDNEEKVSQLT
+241 NYRNNEEKISQLT
-254 KRAREVFK
+254 KRAKEVFK

-274 LNNWQDNFKKAVIP
+274 LNNWRDNFEKAVIP
-288 LLDKNSAAEN
+288 LLNKNSAVEN

-311 LSEVISDLEGLALNA
+311 LSEVINDLEGLALNA
-326 EIKDSLQNSS
+326 EVSDSAQNSL
-336 VDKLIGKFDTSANKY
+336 VDKLIDKFDKSANKY
-351 KQDLSKELSRKT
+351 KQDLSRELNRNT
-363 ATLVSKAI
+363 ATLVAKAI
-371 QQAQKEYGEEEVGFI
+371 QRAQKEYGEEEVGLI
-386 NNVKLGWKHATFNGS
+386 NNVKLGFKYITFNRS
-401 KIDDKRKE
+401 KVNDKRRE
-409 RVKGNFTPTA
+409 RVKDNFTPTA

-425 EAINETA
+425 EAIDETA
-432 RNQLNLELSS
+432 QNQLNLKLSN
-442 HTTNNLLGYSDT
+442 HTPNNLLGYSDT

-461 SPADY
+461 SPTDY
-466 HESVNTGLRILLRKE
+466 HESVNAGLRILLRKE
-481 EVLESSSGKRTTK
+481 ELPDNGSSRKNNK
-494 ETIEKAMEVLP
+494 EIIEKALEVLP
-505 AVAMEYSRIVQIAYL
+505 AIAMEYSRIVQIAYL
-520 HSDGEDTV
+520 HSDGDNFTL
-528 AFKNKFENSNL
+528 KNKLENRNL
-539 DTADLQGLM
+539 DTTDIQGLM
-548 ANVVRGTDTTAEGV
+548 ANIVRNTDTTAEGV

-572 AGLDMI
+572 TGLDMI

-588 SDSSSNS
+588 SDSSSNNNN
-595 TDGLQ
+595 GLQ

-631 LTDKSNKTFIEAYAQ
+631 SMDISNKAFIESYAQ

-680 IGSTDTQHHLMV
+680 VGSTDTQHHLMV
-692 ALKYLKNAHKD
+692 ALKYLKNTHRD

-710 EQLNMA
+710 EQLNLV

>member
-1 MSKNNF
+1 
-7 LNCKMERK
+7 
-15 KMNAEYLKL
+15 MNAEYLKL

-61 LLANEYFVAIGGT
+61 LLANEHFVAIGGT

-106 VYEKQGITEITASK
+106 VYEKQGITEIIASK
-120 IIFNTKTKEESEIEC
+120 IVFNTKTKKESEIEC
-135 VKEEFKKIITQWEC
+135 AKEEFKKIITQWEG

-162 FVPVVFEIPFGWVL
+162 FVPVVFDIPFGWVL

-194 RYVMTHALGVIL
+194 RYVMTHALGVVL

-222 DLAESL
+222 DLAENL
-228 QSRQPVIAISRSE
+228 QSSQPVIAISRSE
-241 NYRDNEEKVSQLT
+241 NYRNNEEKISQLT
-254 KRAREVFK
+254 KRAKEVFK

-274 LNNWQDNFKKAVIP
+274 LNNWRDNFEKAVIP
-288 LLDKNSAAEN
+288 LLNKNSAVEN

-311 LSEVISDLEGLALNA
+311 LSEVINDLEGLALNA
-326 EIKDSLQNSS
+326 EVSDSAQNSL
-336 VDKLIGKFDTSANKY
+336 VDKLIDKFDKSANKY
-351 KQDLSKELSRKT
+351 KQDLLRELNRNT
-363 ATLVSKAI
+363 ATLVAKAI
-371 QQAQKEYGEEEVGFI
+371 QRAQKEYGEEEVGLI
-386 NNVKLGWKHATFNGS
+386 NNVKLGFKYITFNRS
-401 KIDDKRKE
+401 KVNDKRRE
-409 RVKGNFTPTA
+409 RVKDNFTPTA

-432 RNQLNLELSS
+432 QNQLNLKLSN
-442 HTTNNLLGYSDT
+442 HTPNNLLGYSDT

-461 SPADY
+461 SPTDY
-466 HESVNTGLRILLRKE
+466 HESVNAGLRILLRKE
-481 EVLESSSGKRTTK
+481 ELPDNGSSRKNNK
-494 ETIEKAMEVLP
+494 VIIEKALEVLP

-520 HSDGEDTV
+520 HSDGDNFTL
-528 AFKNKFENSNL
+528 KNKLENRNL
-539 DTADLQGLM
+539 DTTDIQGLM
-548 ANVVRGTDTTAEGV
+548 ANVVRNTDTTAEGV

-572 AGLDMI
+572 TGLDMI

-588 SDSSSNS
+588 SDSSSNNNN
-595 TDGLQ
+595 GLQ

-631 LTDKSNKTFIEAYAQ
+631 SMDISNKAFIESYAQ

-680 IGSTDTQHHLMV
+680 VGSTDTQHHLMV
-692 ALKYLKNAHKD
+692 ALKYLKNTHRD

-710 EQLNMA
+710 EQLNLV

>member
-1 MSKNNF
+1 
-7 LNCKMERK
+7 
-15 KMNAEYLKL
+15 MNAEYLKL

-106 VYEKQGITEITASK
+106 VYEKQGITEIIASK
-120 IIFNTKTKEESEIEC
+120 IVFNTKTKKESEIEC
-135 VKEEFKKIITQWEC
+135 AKEEFKKIITQWEG

-162 FVPVVFEIPFGWVL
+162 FVPVVFDIPFGWVL

-194 RYVMTHALGVIL
+194 RYVMTHALGVVL

-222 DLAESL
+222 DLAENL
-228 QSRQPVIAISRSE
+228 QSSQPVIAISRSE
-241 NYRDNEEKVSQLT
+241 NYRNNEEKISQLT
-254 KRAREVFK
+254 KRAKEVFK

-274 LNNWQDNFKKAVIP
+274 LNNWRDNFEKAVIP
-288 LLDKNSAAEN
+288 LLNKNSAVEN

-311 LSEVISDLEGLALNA
+311 LSEVINDLEGLALNA
-326 EIKDSLQNSS
+326 EVSDSAQNSL
-336 VDKLIGKFDTSANKY
+336 VDKLIDKFDKSANKY
-351 KQDLSKELSRKT
+351 KQDLSRELNRNT
-363 ATLVSKAI
+363 ATLVAKAI
-371 QQAQKEYGEEEVGFI
+371 QRAQKEYGEEEVGFI
-386 NNVKLGWKHATFNGS
+386 NNVKLGFKHITFNGS
-401 KIDDKRKE
+401 KVDDKRRE
-409 RVKGNFTPTA
+409 RVKNNFTPTA

-425 EAINETA
+425 EAIDETA
-432 RNQLNLELSS
+432 QNQLNLKLSN
-442 HTTNNLLGYSDT
+442 HTPNNLLGYSDT

-461 SPADY
+461 SPTDY
-466 HESVNTGLRILLRKE
+466 HESVNAGLRILLRKE
-481 EVLESSSGKRTTK
+481 ELPDNGSSRKNNK
-494 ETIEKAMEVLP
+494 EIIEKALEVLP

-520 HSDGEDTV
+520 HSDGDNFTL
-528 AFKNKFENSNL
+528 KNKLENRNL
-539 DTADLQGLM
+539 DTTDIQGLM
-548 ANVVRGTDTTAEGV
+548 ANIVRNTDTTAEGV

-572 AGLDMI
+572 TGLDMI

-588 SDSSSNS
+588 SDSSSNNS
-595 TDGLQ
+595 NGLQ

-631 LTDKSNKTFIEAYAQ
+631 SMDISNKAFIESYAQ

-680 IGSTDTQHHLMV
+680 VGSTDTQHHLMV
-692 ALKYLKNAHKD
+692 ALKYLKNTHRD

-710 EQLNMA
+710 EQLNLV

>member
-1 MSKNNF
+1 
-7 LNCKMERK
+7 
-15 KMNAEYLKL
+15 MNAEYLKL

-120 IIFNTKTKEESEIEC
+120 IVFNTKTKEESEIEC
-135 VKEEFKKIITQWEC
+135 AKEEFKKIITQWEC

-162 FVPVVFEIPFGWVL
+162 FVPVVFDIPFGWVL

-222 DLAESL
+222 DLAESF

-241 NYRDNEEKVSQLT
+241 NYRDNEEKISQLT
-254 KRAREVFK
+254 KRAKEVFK

-274 LNNWQDNFKKAVIP
+274 LNNWKDNFEKAVIP
-288 LLDKNSAAEN
+288 LLDKNSAVEN

-311 LSEVISDLEGLALNA
+311 LSEVINDLEGLALNA
-326 EIKDSLQNSS
+326 EISDSAQNSL
-336 VDKLIGKFDTSANKY
+336 VDKLINKFDNSANKY

-363 ATLVSKAI
+363 ATLVADAI
-371 QQAQKEYGEEEVGFI
+371 QQAQKEYGDEEVGLI
-386 NNVKLGWKHATFNGS
+386 NNVKLGLKHITFNGS

-425 EAINETA
+425 DAINETA
-432 RNQLNLELSS
+432 QNQLNLKLSS
-442 HTTNNLLGYSDT
+442 HTSNNLLGYSDT

-466 HESVNTGLRILLRKE
+466 HESVNAGLRILLRKE
-481 EVLESSSGKRTTK
+481 ELSESASSKK
-494 ETIEKAMEVLP
+494 NHNEIIEKAMEVLP

-520 HSDGEDTV
+520 HSDGDTV
-528 AFKNKFENSNL
+528 AFKNKLENSNL
-539 DTADLQGLM
+539 DTTDLQGLM
-548 ANVVRGTDTTAEGV
+548 ANVVRDTDTTSEGV

-572 AGLDMI
+572 TGLDMM

-588 SDSSSNS
+588 SDNPSNS
-595 TDGLQ
+595 NDGLQ

>member
-1 MSKNNF
+1 
-7 LNCKMERK
+7 
-15 KMNAEYLKL
+15 MNAEYLKL

-106 VYEKQGITEITASK
+106 VYEKQGITEIIASK
-120 IIFNTKTKEESEIEC
+120 IVFNTKTKKESEIEC
-135 VKEEFKKIITQWEC
+135 AKEEFKKIITQWEG

-162 FVPVVFEIPFGWVL
+162 FVPVVFDIPFGWVL

-194 RYVMTHALGVIL
+194 RYVMTHALGVVL

-222 DLAESL
+222 DLAENL
-228 QSRQPVIAISRSE
+228 QSSQPVIAISRSE
-241 NYRDNEEKVSQLT
+241 NYRNNEEKISQLT
-254 KRAREVFK
+254 KRAKEVFK

-274 LNNWQDNFKKAVIP
+274 LNNWRDNFEKAVIP
-288 LLDKNSAAEN
+288 LLNKNSAVEN

-311 LSEVISDLEGLALNA
+311 LSEVINDLEGLALNA
-326 EIKDSLQNSS
+326 EVSDSAQNSL
-336 VDKLIGKFDTSANKY
+336 VDKLIDKFDKSANKY
-351 KQDLSKELSRKT
+351 KQDLSRELNRNT
-363 ATLVSKAI
+363 ATLVAKAI
-371 QQAQKEYGEEEVGFI
+371 QRAQKEYGEEEVGFI
-386 NNVKLGWKHATFNGS
+386 NNVKLGFKHITFNRS
-401 KIDDKRKE
+401 KVEDKRRE
-409 RVKGNFTPTA
+409 RVKNNFTPTA

-425 EAINETA
+425 EAIDETA
-432 RNQLNLELSS
+432 QNQLNLKLSN
-442 HTTNNLLGYSDT
+442 HTPNNLLGYSDT

-461 SPADY
+461 SPTDY
-466 HESVNTGLRILLRKE
+466 HESVNAGLRILLRKE
-481 EVLESSSGKRTTK
+481 ELPDNGSSRKNNK
-494 ETIEKAMEVLP
+494 EIIEKALEVLP

-520 HSDGEDTV
+520 HSDGDNFTL
-528 AFKNKFENSNL
+528 KNKLENRNL
-539 DTADLQGLM
+539 DTTDIQGLM
-548 ANVVRGTDTTAEGV
+548 ANIVRNTDTTAEGV

-572 AGLDMI
+572 TGLDMI

-588 SDSSSNS
+588 SDSSSNNNN
-595 TDGLQ
+595 GLQ

-631 LTDKSNKTFIEAYAQ
+631 SMDISNKAFIESYAQ

-680 IGSTDTQHHLMV
+680 VGSTDTQHHLMV
-692 ALKYLKNAHKD
+692 ALKYLKNTHRD

-710 EQLNMA
+710 EQLNLV

>member
-1 MSKNNF
+1 
-7 LNCKMERK
+7 
-15 KMNAEYLKL
+15 MNAEYLKL

-31 VMNIACDLDSC
+31 VMNIACDLDNC

-89 DDWLTSN
+89 EDWLTSN
-96 SGRGEQVPVF
+96 NGRGEQVPVF

-120 IIFNTKTKEESEIEC
+120 IVFNTKTKKESEIEC
-135 VKEEFKKIITQWEC
+135 VKEEFKKIITQWEG

-162 FVPVVFEIPFGWVL
+162 FVPVVFDIPFGWVL

-194 RYVMTHALGVIL
+194 RYVMTHALGVVL

-241 NYRDNEEKVSQLT
+241 NYRNNEEKISQLT
-254 KRAREVFK
+254 KRAKEVFK

-274 LNNWQDNFKKAVIP
+274 LNNWRDNFEKAVIP
-288 LLDKNSAAEN
+288 LLNKNSAVEN

-311 LSEVISDLEGLALNA
+311 LSEVINDLEGLALNA
-326 EIKDSLQNSS
+326 EVSDSAQNSL
-336 VDKLIGKFDTSANKY
+336 VDKLIDKFDKSANKY
-351 KQDLSKELSRKT
+351 KQDLSRELNRNT
-363 ATLVSKAI
+363 ATLVAKAI
-371 QQAQKEYGEEEVGFI
+371 QRAQKEYGDEEVGFI
-386 NNVKLGWKHATFNGS
+386 NNVKLGFKHITFNGS
-401 KIDDKRKE
+401 KVDDKRKE
-409 RVKGNFTPTA
+409 RVKDNFTPTA

-425 EAINETA
+425 EAIDETA
-432 RNQLNLELSS
+432 QNQLNLKLSN
-442 HTTNNLLGYSDT
+442 HTPNNLLGYSGT
-454 KMDNYED
+454 KIDNYED
-461 SPADY
+461 SPTDY
-466 HESVNTGLRILLRKE
+466 HESVNAGLRILLRKE
-481 EVLESSSGKRTTK
+481 ELPENGSSKKDNK
-494 ETIEKAMEVLP
+494 EIIEKALEVLP

-520 HSDGEDTV
+520 HSDRDNVTL
-528 AFKNKFENSNL
+528 KNKLENRNL
-539 DTADLQGLM
+539 NTTDLQGLM
-548 ANVVRGTDTTAEGV
+548 ANVVRDTDTTAEGV

-572 AGLDMI
+572 TGLDMI

-588 SDSSSNS
+588 SDSSSNNNN
-595 TDGLQ
+595 GLQ

-631 LTDKSNKTFIEAYAQ
+631 SMDISNKAFIESYAQ

-680 IGSTDTQHHLMV
+680 VGSTDTQHHLMV
-692 ALKYLKNAHKD
+692 ALKYLKNTHRD

-710 EQLNMA
+710 EQLNLV

>member
-1 MSKNNF
+1 
-7 LNCKMERK
+7 
-15 KMNAEYLKL
+15 MNAEYLKL

-120 IIFNTKTKEESEIEC
+120 TVFNTKTKEESEIEC
-135 VKEEFKKIITQWEC
+135 AKEEFKKIITQWEC

-162 FVPVVFEIPFGWVL
+162 FVPVVFDIPFGWVL

-241 NYRDNEEKVSQLT
+241 NYRDNEEKISQLT
-254 KRAREVFK
+254 KRAKEVFK

-274 LNNWQDNFKKAVIP
+274 LNNWKDNFEKAVIP
-288 LLDKNSAAEN
+288 LLDKNSAVEN

-311 LSEVISDLEGLALNA
+311 LSEVINDLEGLALNA
-326 EIKDSLQNSS
+326 EVSDSNQNSL
-336 VDKLIGKFDTSANKY
+336 VDKLIKKFDNSANKY
-351 KQDLSKELSRKT
+351 KQDLSKELSKKT
-363 ATLVSKAI
+363 TKLVKEAI
-371 QQAQKEYGEEEVGFI
+371 EQAQKQYDNEELGLI
-386 NNVKLGWKHATFNGS
+386 NNTKIGFQRFTLNGS

-425 EAINETA
+425 AAINETA
-432 RNQLNLELSS
+432 QNQLNLKLSN
-442 HTTNNLLGYSDT
+442 HTPNNLLGYSDT

-466 HESVNTGLRILLRKE
+466 HESVNAGLRILLRKE
-481 EVLESSSGKRTTK
+481 ELSESGSSKK
-494 ETIEKAMEVLP
+494 NHNEIIEKAIEVLP

-520 HSDGEDTV
+520 HSDGDTI
-528 AFKNKFENSNL
+528 ALKNKIENSNL
-539 DTADLQGLM
+539 DTTDLQGLM
-548 ANVVRGTDTTAEGV
+548 ANVVRDTDTTAEGV

-572 AGLDMI
+572 TGLDMM

-588 SDSSSNS
+588 SDNPSNS
-595 TDGLQ
+595 NDGLQ

-646 DLGRKNNAM
+646 DLGRKNDAM

>member
-1 MSKNNF
+1 
-7 LNCKMERK
+7 
-15 KMNAEYLKL
+15 MNAEYLKL

-89 DDWLTSN
+89 EDWLTSN
-96 SGRGEQVPVF
+96 SGRGEQVPVL

-120 IIFNTKTKEESEIEC
+120 IVFNTKTKKESEIEC
-135 VKEEFKKIITQWEC
+135 AKEEFKKIITQWEC
-149 DGKDDERVVYVKL
+149 DSKDDERVVYVKL
-162 FVPVVFEIPFGWVL
+162 FVPVVFDIPFGWVL

-241 NYRDNEEKVSQLT
+241 NYRDNEEKISQLT
-254 KRAREVFK
+254 KRAKEVFK

-274 LNNWQDNFKKAVIP
+274 LNNWKDNFEKAVIP
-288 LLDKNSAAEN
+288 LLDKNSAVEN

-311 LSEVISDLEGLALNA
+311 LSEVINDLEGLALNA
-326 EIKDSLQNSS
+326 EISDSAQNSL
-336 VDKLIGKFDTSANKY
+336 VDKLIGKFDKSANKY
-351 KQDLSKELSRKT
+351 KQDLSRELNRKT
-363 ATLVSKAI
+363 ATLVAKAI
-371 QQAQKEYGEEEVGFI
+371 QQAQKEYGDEEVGLI
-386 NNVKLGWKHATFNGS
+386 NNVKLGLKHITFNGS

-425 EAINETA
+425 AAINETA
-432 RNQLNLELSS
+432 QNQLNLELSS
-442 HTTNNLLGYSDT
+442 HTSNNLLGYSDT
-454 KMDNYED
+454 KVDNYED

-466 HESVNTGLRILLRKE
+466 HESVNAGLRILLRKE
-481 EVLESSSGKRTTK
+481 ELSESASSKK
-494 ETIEKAMEVLP
+494 NHNEIIEKAMEVLP

-520 HSDGEDTV
+520 HSDGDTV
-528 AFKNKFENSNL
+528 AFKNKLENSNL
-539 DTADLQGLM
+539 DTTDLQGLM
-548 ANVVRGTDTTAEGV
+548 ANVVRDTDTTSEGV

-572 AGLDMI
+572 TGLDMM

-588 SDSSSNS
+588 SDNPSNS
-595 TDGLQ
+595 NDGLQ

>member
-1 MSKNNF
+1 
-7 LNCKMERK
+7 
-15 KMNAEYLKL
+15 MNAEYLKL

-89 DDWLTSN
+89 EDWLTSN

-120 IIFNTKTKEESEIEC
+120 IVFNTKTKKESEIEC
-135 VKEEFKKIITQWEC
+135 AKEEFKKIITQWEC

-162 FVPVVFEIPFGWVL
+162 FVPVVFDIPFGWVL
-176 LPGYEVETHKNYA
+176 LPGYEVKTHKNYA

-241 NYRDNEEKVSQLT
+241 NYRDNEEKISQLT
-254 KRAREVFK
+254 KRAKEVFK

-274 LNNWQDNFKKAVIP
+274 LNNWKDNFEQAVIP
-288 LLDKNSAAEN
+288 LLDKNSAVEN

-311 LSEVISDLEGLALNA
+311 LSEVINDLEGLALNA
-326 EIKDSLQNSS
+326 EISDSAQNSL
-336 VDKLIGKFDTSANKY
+336 VDKLINKFDNSANKY

-363 ATLVSKAI
+363 ATLVADAI
-371 QQAQKEYGEEEVGFI
+371 QQAQKEYGDEEVGLI
-386 NNVKLGWKHATFNGS
+386 NNVKLGFKHITFNGS

-409 RVKGNFTPTA
+409 RVKGNFNPTA

-425 EAINETA
+425 DAINETA
-432 RNQLNLELSS
+432 QNQLNLELSS
-442 HTTNNLLGYSDT
+442 HTSNNLLGYSDT

-466 HESVNTGLRILLRKE
+466 HESVNAGLRILLRKE
-481 EVLESSSGKRTTK
+481 ELSESASSKK
-494 ETIEKAMEVLP
+494 NHNEIIEKAMEVLP

-520 HSDGEDTV
+520 HSDGDTV
-528 AFKNKFENSNL
+528 AFKNKLENSNL
-539 DTADLQGLM
+539 DTTDLQGLM
-548 ANVVRGTDTTAEGV
+548 ANVVRDTDTTSEGV

-572 AGLDMI
+572 TGLDMM

-588 SDSSSNS
+588 SDNPSNS
-595 TDGLQ
+595 NDGLQ

-646 DLGRKNNAM
+646 DLGRKNDAM
-655 VISEYDEHMQK
+655 VISEYDDHMQK

-692 ALKYLKNAHKD
+692 ALKYLKNAHRD

-710 EQLNMA
+710 EQLNLA

>member
-1 MSKNNF
+1 
-7 LNCKMERK
+7 
-15 KMNAEYLKL
+15 MNAEYLKL

-120 IIFNTKTKEESEIEC
+120 TVFNTKTKEESEIEC
-135 VKEEFKKIITQWEC
+135 AKEEFKKIITQWEC

-162 FVPVVFEIPFGWVL
+162 FVPVVFDIPFGWVL

-228 QSRQPVIAISRSE
+228 KSRQPVIAISRSE
-241 NYRDNEEKVSQLT
+241 NYRDNEEKISQLT
-254 KRAREVFK
+254 KRAKEVFK

-274 LNNWQDNFKKAVIP
+274 LNNWKDNFEKAVIP
-288 LLDKNSAAEN
+288 LLDKNSAVEN

-311 LSEVISDLEGLALNA
+311 LSEVINDLEGLALNA
-326 EIKDSLQNSS
+326 EVRDSNQNSL
-336 VDKLIGKFDTSANKY
+336 VDKLIKKFDNSANKY
-351 KQDLSKELSRKT
+351 KQDLSKELSKKT
-363 ATLVSKAI
+363 TKLVKEAI
-371 QQAQKEYGEEEVGFI
+371 EQAQKQYDNEELGLI
-386 NNVKLGWKHATFNGS
+386 NNTKIGFQRFTLNGS

-425 EAINETA
+425 AAINETA
-432 RNQLNLELSS
+432 QNQLNLKLSN
-442 HTTNNLLGYSDT
+442 HTPNNLLGYSDT

-466 HESVNTGLRILLRKE
+466 HESVNAGLRILLRKE
-481 EVLESSSGKRTTK
+481 ELSESGSSKK
-494 ETIEKAMEVLP
+494 NHNEIIEKAIEVLP

-520 HSDGEDTV
+520 HSDGDTI
-528 AFKNKFENSNL
+528 ALKNKIENSNL
-539 DTADLQGLM
+539 DTTDLQGLM
-548 ANVVRGTDTTAEGV
+548 ANVVRDTDTTAEGI

-572 AGLDMI
+572 TGLDMM

-588 SDSSSNS
+588 SDNQSNS
-595 TDGLQ
+595 NDGLQ

-646 DLGRKNNAM
+646 DLGRKNDAM
-655 VISEYDEHMQK
+655 VIREYDEHMQK

-692 ALKYLKNAHKD
+692 ALKYLKNARKD

>member
-1 MSKNNF
+1 
-7 LNCKMERK
+7 
-15 KMNAEYLKL
+15 MNAEYLKL
-24 LESNLRQ
+24 LESNLRH
-31 VMNIACDLDSC
+31 VMNIACDLDNC

-89 DDWLTSN
+89 EDWLTSN

-120 IIFNTKTKEESEIEC
+120 IVFNTKTKKESEIEC
-135 VKEEFKKIITQWEC
+135 TKEEFKKIITQWEG

-162 FVPVVFEIPFGWVL
+162 FVPVVFDIPFGWVL

-222 DLAESL
+222 DLTESL

-241 NYRDNEEKVSQLT
+241 NYRDNEEKISQLT
-254 KRAREVFK
+254 KRAKEVFK
-262 VSEDKVIFTGTD
+262 VLEDKVIFTGTD
-274 LNNWQDNFKKAVIP
+274 LNNWRDNFEKAVIP
-288 LLDKNSAAEN
+288 LLNKNSAVEN

-311 LSEVISDLEGLALNA
+311 LSEVINDLESLALNA
-326 EIKDSLQNSS
+326 EIRDSAQNSL
-336 VDKLIGKFDTSANKY
+336 VDKLIDKFDKSANKY
-351 KQDLSKELSRKT
+351 KQELSRELNRKT
-363 ATLVSKAI
+363 GHLVAKVI
-371 QQAQKEYGEEEVGFI
+371 EQAKKEYGDEEVGI
-386 NNVKLGWKHATFNGS
+386 WNNTKLGFKHALFNGS
-401 KIDDKRKE
+401 KVDDKRIA
-409 RVKGNFTPTA
+409 RVRDQFTSTN
-419 VMTSNL
+419 VMGSNL
-425 EAINETA
+425 RAINDTA
-432 RNQLNLELSS
+432 QSKLNLKLSA
-442 HTTNNLLGYSDT
+442 HTSDNLLGYSDK
-454 KMDNYED
+454 KMDKYEE
-461 SPADY
+461 SPKDY
-466 HESVNTGLRILLRKE
+466 HEEVNAGLRILLRKE
-481 EVLESSSGKRTTK
+481 ELSQSSSNKNQK
-494 ETIEKAMEVLP
+494 EIIEKALEVLP

-539 DTADLQGLM
+539 DTTDLQGLM
-548 ANVVRGTDTTAEGV
+548 ANVVRDTDTTAEGV

-572 AGLDMI
+572 TGLDMM

-588 SDSSSNS
+588 SDNQSNS
-595 TDGLQ
+595 NDGLQ

-631 LTDKSNKTFIEAYAQ
+631 LTDKSNKTFIEAYAR
-646 DLGRKNNAM
+646 DLGRKNDAM
-655 VISEYDEHMQK
+655 VIREYDEHMQK

-710 EQLNMA
+710 EQINMA

>member
-1 MSKNNF
+1 
-7 LNCKMERK
+7 
-15 KMNAEYLKL
+15 MNAEYLKL

-120 IIFNTKTKEESEIEC
+120 IVFNTKTKEESEIEC
-135 VKEEFKKIITQWEC
+135 AKEEFKKIITQWEC

-162 FVPVVFEIPFGWVL
+162 FVPVVFDIPFGWVL

-222 DLAESL
+222 DLAESF

-241 NYRDNEEKVSQLT
+241 NYRDNEEKISQLT
-254 KRAREVFK
+254 KRAKEVFK

-274 LNNWQDNFKKAVIP
+274 LNNWKDNFEKAVIP
-288 LLDKNSAAEN
+288 LLDKNSAVEN

-311 LSEVISDLEGLALNA
+311 LSEVINDLEGLALNA
-326 EIKDSLQNSS
+326 EISDSAQNSLI
-336 VDKLIGKFDTSANKY
+336 DKLINKFDNSANKY

-363 ATLVSKAI
+363 ATLVADAI
-371 QQAQKEYGEEEVGFI
+371 QQAQKEYGDEEVGLI
-386 NNVKLGWKHATFNGS
+386 NNVKLGLKHITFNGS

-425 EAINETA
+425 DAINETA
-432 RNQLNLELSS
+432 QNQLNLELSS
-442 HTTNNLLGYSDT
+442 HTSNNLLGYSDT

-466 HESVNTGLRILLRKE
+466 HESVNAGLRILLRKE
-481 EVLESSSGKRTTK
+481 ELSESASSKK
-494 ETIEKAMEVLP
+494 NHNEIIEKAMEVLP

-520 HSDGEDTV
+520 HSDGDTV
-528 AFKNKFENSNL
+528 TFKNKLENSNL
-539 DTADLQGLM
+539 DITDLQGLM
-548 ANVVRGTDTTAEGV
+548 ANVVRDTDTTSEGV

-572 AGLDMI
+572 TGLDMM

-588 SDSSSNS
+588 SDNPSNS
-595 TDGLQ
+595 NDGLQ

-710 EQLNMA
+710 EQINMA

>member
-1 MSKNNF
+1 
-7 LNCKMERK
+7 
-15 KMNAEYLKL
+15 MNAEYLKL

-120 IIFNTKTKEESEIEC
+120 TVFNTKTKEESEIEC
-135 VKEEFKKIITQWEC
+135 AKEEFKKIITQWEC

-162 FVPVVFEIPFGWVL
+162 FVPVVFDIPFGWVL

-241 NYRDNEEKVSQLT
+241 NYRDNEEKISQLT
-254 KRAREVFK
+254 KRAKEVFK

-274 LNNWQDNFKKAVIP
+274 LNNWKDNFEKAVIP
-288 LLDKNSAAEN
+288 LLDKNSAVEN

-311 LSEVISDLEGLALNA
+311 LSEVINDLEGLALNA
-326 EIKDSLQNSS
+326 EVRDSNQNSL
-336 VDKLIGKFDTSANKY
+336 VDKLIKKFDNSANKY
-351 KQDLSKELSRKT
+351 KQDLSKELSKKT
-363 ATLVSKAI
+363 TKLVKEAI
-371 QQAQKEYGEEEVGFI
+371 EQAQKQYDNEELGLI
-386 NNVKLGWKHATFNGS
+386 NNTKIGFQRFTLNGS

-425 EAINETA
+425 AAINETA
-432 RNQLNLELSS
+432 QNQLNLKLSN
-442 HTTNNLLGYSDT
+442 HTPNNLLGYSDT

-466 HESVNTGLRILLRKE
+466 HESVNAGLRILLRKE
-481 EVLESSSGKRTTK
+481 ELSESGSSKK
-494 ETIEKAMEVLP
+494 NHNEIIEKAIEVLP

-520 HSDGEDTV
+520 HSDGDTI
-528 AFKNKFENSNL
+528 ALKNKIENSNL
-539 DTADLQGLM
+539 DTTDLQGLM
-548 ANVVRGTDTTAEGV
+548 ANVVRDTDTTAEGI

-572 AGLDMI
+572 TGLDMM

-588 SDSSSNS
+588 SDNQSNS
-595 TDGLQ
+595 NDGLQ

-646 DLGRKNNAM
+646 DLGRKNDAM

>member
-1 MSKNNF
+1 
-7 LNCKMERK
+7 
-15 KMNAEYLKL
+15 MNAEYLKL

-55 KIRLSR
+55 KIHLSR

-120 IIFNTKTKEESEIEC
+120 IVFNTKTKEESEIEC
-135 VKEEFKKIITQWEC
+135 AKEEFKKIITQWEC

-162 FVPVVFEIPFGWVL
+162 FVPVVFDIPFGWVL
-176 LPGYEVETHKNYA
+176 LPGYEVKTHKNYA

-241 NYRDNEEKVSQLT
+241 NYRDNEEKISQLT
-254 KRAREVFK
+254 KRAKEVFK

-274 LNNWQDNFKKAVIP
+274 LNNWKDNFEKAVIP
-288 LLDKNSAAEN
+288 LLDKNSAVEN

-311 LSEVISDLEGLALNA
+311 LSEVINDLEGLALNA
-326 EIKDSLQNSS
+326 EVSDSNQNSL
-336 VDKLIGKFDTSANKY
+336 VDKLIKKFDNSANKY
-351 KQDLSKELSRKT
+351 KQDLSKELSKKT
-363 ATLVSKAI
+363 TKLVKEAI
-371 QQAQKEYGEEEVGFI
+371 EQAQKQYDNEELGLI
-386 NNVKLGWKHATFNGS
+386 NNTKIGFQRFTLNGS

-425 EAINETA
+425 AAINETA
-432 RNQLNLELSS
+432 QNQLNLKLSNR
-442 HTTNNLLGYSDT
+442 TPNNLLGYSDT

-466 HESVNTGLRILLRKE
+466 HESVNAGLRILLRKE
-481 EVLESSSGKRTTK
+481 ELSESGSSKK
-494 ETIEKAMEVLP
+494 NHNEIIEKAIEVLP

-520 HSDGEDTV
+520 HSDGDTI
-528 AFKNKFENSNL
+528 ALKNKIENSNL
-539 DTADLQGLM
+539 DTTDLQGLM
-548 ANVVRGTDTTAEGV
+548 ANVVRDTDTTAEGI

-572 AGLDMI
+572 TGLDMM

-588 SDSSSNS
+588 SDNQSNS
-595 TDGLQ
+595 NDGLQ

-646 DLGRKNNAM
+646 DLGRKNDAM

>member
-1 MSKNNF
+1 
-7 LNCKMERK
+7 
-15 KMNAEYLKL
+15 MNAEYLKL

-31 VMNIACDLDSC
+31 VMNIACDLDRC

-120 IIFNTKTKEESEIEC
+120 TVFNTKTKEESEIEC
-135 VKEEFKKIITQWEC
+135 AKEEFKKIITQWEC

-162 FVPVVFEIPFGWVL
+162 FVPVVFDIPFGWVL

-222 DLAESL
+222 DLTESL

-241 NYRDNEEKVSQLT
+241 NYRDNEEKISQLT
-254 KRAREVFK
+254 KRAKEVFK

-274 LNNWQDNFKKAVIP
+274 LNNWKDNFEKAVIP
-288 LLDKNSAAEN
+288 LLDKNSAVEN

-311 LSEVISDLEGLALNA
+311 LSEVINDLEGLALNA
-326 EIKDSLQNSS
+326 EVRDSNQNSL
-336 VDKLIGKFDTSANKY
+336 VDKLIKKFDNSANKY
-351 KQDLSKELSRKT
+351 KQDLSKELSKKT
-363 ATLVSKAI
+363 TKLVKEAI
-371 QQAQKEYGEEEVGFI
+371 EQAQKQYDNEELGLI
-386 NNVKLGWKHATFNGS
+386 NNTKIGFQRFTLNGS

-425 EAINETA
+425 AAINETA
-432 RNQLNLELSS
+432 QNQLNLKLSN
-442 HTTNNLLGYSDT
+442 HTPNNLLGYSDT

-466 HESVNTGLRILLRKE
+466 HESVNAGLRILLRKE
-481 EVLESSSGKRTTK
+481 ELSESGSSKK
-494 ETIEKAMEVLP
+494 NHNEIIEKAIEVLP

-520 HSDGEDTV
+520 HSDGDTI
-528 AFKNKFENSNL
+528 ALKNKIENSNL
-539 DTADLQGLM
+539 DTTDLQGLM
-548 ANVVRGTDTTAEGV
+548 ANVVRDTDTTAEGV

-572 AGLDMI
+572 TGLDMM

-588 SDSSSNS
+588 SDNQSNS
-595 TDGLQ
+595 NDGLQ

-646 DLGRKNNAM
+646 DLGRKNDAM
-655 VISEYDEHMQK
+655 VISEYDDHMQK

-692 ALKYLKNAHKD
+692 ALKYLKNAHRD

-710 EQLNMA
+710 EQLNLA

>member
-89 DDWLTSN
+89 EDWLTSN

-120 IIFNTKTKEESEIEC
+120 IVFNTKTKKESEIEC
-135 VKEEFKKIITQWEC
+135 AKEEFKKIITQWEC

-162 FVPVVFEIPFGWVL
+162 FVPVVFDIPFGWVL
-176 LPGYEVETHKNYA
+176 LPGYEVKTHKNYA

-241 NYRDNEEKVSQLT
+241 NYRDNEEKISQLT
-254 KRAREVFK
+254 KRAKEVFK

-274 LNNWQDNFKKAVIP
+274 LNNWKDNFEQAVIP
-288 LLDKNSAAEN
+288 LLDKNSAVEN

-311 LSEVISDLEGLALNA
+311 LSEVINDLEGLALNA
-326 EIKDSLQNSS
+326 EISDSAQNSL
-336 VDKLIGKFDTSANKY
+336 VDKLINKFDNSANKY

-363 ATLVSKAI
+363 ATLVADAI
-371 QQAQKEYGEEEVGFI
+371 QQAQKEYGDEEVGLI
-386 NNVKLGWKHATFNGS
+386 NNVKLGFKHITFNGS

-425 EAINETA
+425 DAINETA
-432 RNQLNLELSS
+432 QNQLNLELSS
-442 HTTNNLLGYSDT
+442 HTSNNLLGYSDT
-454 KMDNYED
+454 KIDNYED

-466 HESVNTGLRILLRKE
+466 HESVNAGLRILLRKE
-481 EVLESSSGKRTTK
+481 ELSESASSKK
-494 ETIEKAMEVLP
+494 NHNEIIEKAMEVLP

-520 HSDGEDTV
+520 HSDGDTV
-528 AFKNKFENSNL
+528 AFKNKLENSNL
-539 DTADLQGLM
+539 DTTDLQGLM
-548 ANVVRGTDTTAEGV
+548 ANVVRDTDTTSEGV

-572 AGLDMI
+572 TGLDMM

-588 SDSSSNS
+588 SDNPSNS
-595 TDGLQ
+595 NDGFQ

-646 DLGRKNNAM
+646 DLGRKNDAM
-655 VISEYDEHMQK
+655 VISEYDDHMQK

>member
-1 MSKNNF
+1 
-7 LNCKMERK
+7 
-15 KMNAEYLKL
+15 MNAEYLKL

-106 VYEKQGITEITASK
+106 VYEKQGITEIIASK
-120 IIFNTKTKEESEIEC
+120 IVFNTKTKKESEIEC
-135 VKEEFKKIITQWEC
+135 AKEEFKKIITQWEG

-162 FVPVVFEIPFGWVL
+162 FVPVVFDIPFGWVL

-194 RYVMTHALGVIL
+194 RYVMTHALGVVL

-222 DLAESL
+222 DLAENL
-228 QSRQPVIAISRSE
+228 QSSQPVIAISRSE
-241 NYRDNEEKVSQLT
+241 NYRNNEEKISQLT
-254 KRAREVFK
+254 KRAKEVFK

-274 LNNWQDNFKKAVIP
+274 LNNWRDNFEKAVIP
-288 LLDKNSAAEN
+288 LLNKNSAVEN

-311 LSEVISDLEGLALNA
+311 LSEVINDLEGLALNA
-326 EIKDSLQNSS
+326 EVSDSAQNSL
-336 VDKLIGKFDTSANKY
+336 VDKLIDKFDKSANKY
-351 KQDLSKELSRKT
+351 KQDLSRELNRNT
-363 ATLVSKAI
+363 ATLVAKAI
-371 QQAQKEYGEEEVGFI
+371 QRAQKEYGEEEVGFI
-386 NNVKLGWKHATFNGS
+386 NNVKLGFKHITFNRS
-401 KIDDKRKE
+401 KVDDKRRE
-409 RVKGNFTPTA
+409 RVKNNFTPTA

-425 EAINETA
+425 EAIDETA
-432 RNQLNLELSS
+432 QNQLNLKLIN
-442 HTTNNLLGYSDT
+442 HTPNNLLGYSDT

-461 SPADY
+461 SPTDY
-466 HESVNTGLRILLRKE
+466 HESVNAGLRILLRKE
-481 EVLESSSGKRTTK
+481 ELPDNGSSRKNNK
-494 ETIEKAMEVLP
+494 EIIEKALEVLP

-520 HSDGEDTV
+520 HSDGDNFTL
-528 AFKNKFENSNL
+528 KNKLENRNL
-539 DTADLQGLM
+539 DTTDIQGLM
-548 ANVVRGTDTTAEGV
+548 ANIVRNTDTTAEGV

-572 AGLDMI
+572 TGLDMI

-588 SDSSSNS
+588 SDSSSNNNN
-595 TDGLQ
+595 GLQ

-631 LTDKSNKTFIEAYAQ
+631 SMDISNKAFIESYAQ

-680 IGSTDTQHHLMV
+680 VGSTDTQHHLMV
-692 ALKYLKNAHKD
+692 ALKYLKNTHRD

-710 EQLNMA
+710 EQLNLV

>member
-1 MSKNNF
+1 
-7 LNCKMERK
+7 
-15 KMNAEYLKL
+15 MNAEYLKL

-61 LLANEYFVAIGGT
+61 LLANEHFVAIGGT

-106 VYEKQGITEITASK
+106 VYEKQGITEIIASK
-120 IIFNTKTKEESEIEC
+120 IVFNTKTKKESEIEC
-135 VKEEFKKIITQWEC
+135 AKEEFKKIITQWEG

-162 FVPVVFEIPFGWVL
+162 FVPVVFDIPFGWVL

-194 RYVMTHALGVIL
+194 RYVMTHALGVVL

-222 DLAESL
+222 DLAENL
-228 QSRQPVIAISRSE
+228 QSSQPVIAISRSE
-241 NYRDNEEKVSQLT
+241 NYRNNEEKISQLT
-254 KRAREVFK
+254 KRAKEVFK

-274 LNNWQDNFKKAVIP
+274 LNNWRDNFEKAVIP
-288 LLDKNSAAEN
+288 LLNKNSAVEN

-311 LSEVISDLEGLALNA
+311 LSEVINDLEGLALNA
-326 EIKDSLQNSS
+326 EVSDSAQNSL
-336 VDKLIGKFDTSANKY
+336 VDKLIDKFDKSANKY
-351 KQDLSKELSRKT
+351 KQDLSRELNRNT
-363 ATLVSKAI
+363 ATLVAKAI
-371 QQAQKEYGEEEVGFI
+371 QRAQKEYGEEEVGLI
-386 NNVKLGWKHATFNGS
+386 NNVKLGFKYITFNRS
-401 KIDDKRKE
+401 KVNDKRRE
-409 RVKGNFTPTA
+409 RVKDNFTPTA

-432 RNQLNLELSS
+432 QNQLNLKLSN
-442 HTTNNLLGYSDT
+442 HTPNNLLGYSDT

-461 SPADY
+461 SPTDY
-466 HESVNTGLRILLRKE
+466 HESVNAGLRILLRKE
-481 EVLESSSGKRTTK
+481 ELPDNGSSRKNNK
-494 ETIEKAMEVLP
+494 VIIEKALEVLP

-520 HSDGEDTV
+520 HSDGDNFTL
-528 AFKNKFENSNL
+528 KNKLENRNL
-539 DTADLQGLM
+539 DTTDIQGLM
-548 ANVVRGTDTTAEGV
+548 ANVVRNTDTTAEGV

-572 AGLDMI
+572 TGLDMI

-588 SDSSSNS
+588 SDSSSNNNN
-595 TDGLQ
+595 GLQ

-631 LTDKSNKTFIEAYAQ
+631 SMDISNKAFIESYAQ

-680 IGSTDTQHHLMV
+680 VGSTDTQHHLMV
-692 ALKYLKNAHKD
+692 ALKYLKNTHRD

-710 EQLNMA
+710 EQLNLV